1 MEKDLN
7 DKLKQEKL
15 SYFRS
20 KEYRGEQLKVIMDA
34 IDYGIGTDYLQL
46 FDDTSIPAGIM
57 KNMLTAMKEDY
68 GVQEAAFLSAVRQEE
83 SGRILLEAL
92 KSGVPLPELQA
103 AYRDGMFP
111 IELREKI
118 LPLMQ
123 GKEAIPEKIG
133 ERMEFITEAV
143 RELKESFLRQNSFIE
158 DLKKSM
164 DEKMDIFSVQEKG
177 READTEVDPYY
188 LELEEQFRLARED
201 AERLLEEREE
211 TVRRLRELEA
221 ENKNLH
227 EQLLLQQSLVSE
239 LQAKQA
245 RDTQENKKVQQN
257 QKADDSL
264 ALKEYQAIN
273 SSQRME
279 CRENRMEKRTGLLSA
294 FNFPFTRKK
303 PGLMEKLAGELDAGQ
318 IAEIRLG
325 IEDGLTEGQLA
336 LLADKAMDAEKIR
349 ELRMHDHEDI
359 VRKGARGMTQQL
371 QEFIYASEDFK
382 RKSEKLAQSI
392 EINSVLLADSSTEK
406 AGQRNAVLGKLCRQA
421 AQAKEAGNAMETA
434 MQNLEKELMA
444 VKDRQYQRQKEI
456 QQSKGQERGDGR

>member
-46 FDDTSIPAGIM
+46 FDDTAIPAGIM

-68 GVQEAAFLSAVRQEE
+68 GIQEAAFLSAVRQEE

-123 GKEAIPEKIG
+123 GREAIPEKIG

-143 RELKESFLRQNSFIE
+143 RELKESFSRQNNFIE
-158 DLKKSM
+158 DLKKAM
-164 DEKMDIFSVQEKG
+164 EDKPDIFSVQEKG
-177 READTEVDPYY
+177 TEADTEVDPYY
-188 LELEEQFRLARED
+188 LELEEQFRQARED

-245 RDTQENKKVQQN
+245 RDAQESQRIN
-257 QKADDSL
+257 DSPV
-264 ALKEYQAIN
+264 LKDCQAVN
-273 SSQRME
+273 NSQRMGY
-279 CRENRMEKRTGLLSA
+279 RNNRTGKHSGLLAA
-294 FNFPFTRKK
+294 FNFPFIRKK
-303 PGLMEKLAGELDAGQ
+303 AGLLEKLAGELDAGQ

-325 IEDGLTEGQLA
+325 IEDGLTEGQLT

-349 ELRMHDHEDI
+349 ELRMTMKI
-359 VRKGARGMTQQL
+359 L
-371 QEFIYASEDFK
+371 
-382 RKSEKLAQSI
+382 
-392 EINSVLLADSSTEK
+392 N
-406 AGQRNAVLGKLCRQA
+406 
-421 AQAKEAGNAMETA
+421 
-434 MQNLEKELMA
+434 
-444 VKDRQYQRQKEI
+444 
-456 QQSKGQERGDGR
+456 ERGQGA

>member
-34 IDYGIGTDYLQL
+34 IDYGIGTGYLQL
-46 FDDTSIPAGIM
+46 FDDTAIPAGIM

-123 GKEAIPEKIG
+123 GREAIPEKIG
-133 ERMEFITEAV
+133 EKMEFITEAV
-143 RELKESFLRQNSFIE
+143 RELKESFSRQNSFIE
-158 DLKKSM
+158 DLKKAM
-164 DEKMDIFSVQEKG
+164 EDKPDIFSVQEKG
-177 READTEVDPYY
+177 TEADTEVDPYY
-188 LELEEQFRLARED
+188 LELEEQFRQARED

-239 LQAKQA
+239 LQAKQT
-245 RDTQENKKVQQN
+245 RDAQERQRIN
-257 QKADDSL
+257 DSPV
-264 ALKEYQAIN
+264 LKDCQAVN
-273 SSQRME
+273 NSQRMGY
-279 CRENRMEKRTGLLSA
+279 REKRTEKHSGLLAA
-294 FNFPFTRKK
+294 FNFPFIRKK
-303 PGLMEKLAGELDAGQ
+303 AGLLEKLAGELDAGQ

-325 IEDGLTEGQLA
+325 IEDGLTEGQLT

-349 ELRMHDHEDI
+349 ELRMTMKI
-359 VRKGARGMTQQL
+359 L
-371 QEFIYASEDFK
+371 
-382 RKSEKLAQSI
+382 
-392 EINSVLLADSSTEK
+392 N
-406 AGQRNAVLGKLCRQA
+406 
-421 AQAKEAGNAMETA
+421 
-434 MQNLEKELMA
+434 
-444 VKDRQYQRQKEI
+444 
-456 QQSKGQERGDGR
+456 ERGQGK

>member
-46 FDDTSIPAGIM
+46 FDDTAIPAGIM
-57 KNMLTAMKEDY
+57 KNMLAAMKEDY

-123 GKEAIPEKIG
+123 GREAIPEKIG

-164 DEKMDIFSVQEKG
+164 DEKTDIFSAQEKG

-188 LELEEQFRLARED
+188 LELEGQFRQARED

-221 ENKNLH
+221 ENKNFH

-245 RDTQENKKVQQN
+245 RDTQESQRINGSPV
-257 QKADDSL
+257 
-264 ALKEYQAIN
+264 LKDCQAVN
-273 SSQRME
+273 NSQRMGY
-279 CRENRMEKRTGLLSA
+279 RENRTEKHSGLLDA
-294 FNFPFTRKK
+294 FNFPFIRKK
-303 PGLMEKLAGELDAGQ
+303 AGLLEKLAGELDAGQ

-336 LLADKAMDAEKIR
+336 ILADKAMDAEKIR
-349 ELRMHDHEDI
+349 ELRMTMKI
-359 VRKGARGMTQQL
+359 L
-371 QEFIYASEDFK
+371 
-382 RKSEKLAQSI
+382 
-392 EINSVLLADSSTEK
+392 N
-406 AGQRNAVLGKLCRQA
+406 
-421 AQAKEAGNAMETA
+421 
-434 MQNLEKELMA
+434 
-444 VKDRQYQRQKEI
+444 
-456 QQSKGQERGDGR
+456 ERGQGA

>member
-46 FDDTSIPAGIM
+46 FEDTAIPAGIM

-143 RELKESFLRQNSFIE
+143 RELKESFSRQNSFIE

-164 DEKMDIFSVQEKG
+164 EEKQDILSAQEK
-177 READTEVDPYY
+177 DTGAAAEGMDDPYY
-188 LELEEQFRLARED
+188 LELEEQFRQARED

-211 TVRRLRELEA
+211 TIRRLRELEA

-227 EQLLLQQSLVSE
+227 EQLLAQKSYMAGLQE
-239 LQAKQA
+239 KQA
-245 RDTQENKKVQQN
+245 AQESRNIQEKQKPDISPEIKNCQRQEAGGTGNKKQDSFLSSFSFPFIRR
-257 QKADDSL
+257 KA
-264 ALKEYQAIN
+264 
-273 SSQRME
+273 
-279 CRENRMEKRTGLLSA
+279 GLL
-294 FNFPFTRKK
+294 
-303 PGLMEKLAGELDAGQ
+303 EKLAGELDAGQ

-325 IEDGLTEGQLA
+325 IEDGLTEGQLT
-336 LLADKAMDAEKIR
+336 LLADKAM
-349 ELRMHDHEDI
+349 
-359 VRKGARGMTQQL
+359 V
-371 QEFIYASEDFK
+371 
-382 RKSEKLAQSI
+382 
-392 EINSVLLADSSTEK
+392 
-406 AGQRNAVLGKLCRQA
+406 
-421 AQAKEAGNAMETA
+421 
-434 MQNLEKELMA
+434 
-444 VKDRQYQRQKEI
+444 
-456 QQSKGQERGDGR
+456 